1 MAAVKA
7 KSPFAD
13 GRGSKVN
20 PDVEKAMKGVKG
32 ERCTG
37 ECNPQG
43 ESNSTGNGPVP
54 DESNARAKRMDKGLP
69 LSQER
74 KNGT

>member
-37 ECNPQG
+37 ECNPTG
-43 ESNSTGNGPVP
+43 ENKSEGNGPV
-54 DESNARAKRMDKGLP
+54 DDTTARAELIDKGVS
-69 LSQER
+69 LSPVR
-74 KNGT
+74 KNVP